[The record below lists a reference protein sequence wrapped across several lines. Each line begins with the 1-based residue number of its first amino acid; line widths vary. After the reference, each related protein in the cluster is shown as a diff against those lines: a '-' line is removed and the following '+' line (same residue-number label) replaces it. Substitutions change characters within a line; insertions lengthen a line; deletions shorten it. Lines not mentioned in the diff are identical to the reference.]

1 MRNVRHTAI
10 SVGLALA
17 VATLLI
23 MAGLSSGFAMMIG
36 AAAGIV
42 YSVVTQ
48 RRSEAINAGPLGG
61 SEEPADIEAAYT
73 TAGETIQGMPTQV
86 AAITDESTRQL
97 ATRITDLF
105 DQILRNIDEHQARGV
120 APLLVDQLIEP
131 AEALLTDYLWLQKRP
146 ESTARDAMSKISLR
160 DLPAAELA
168 ARQVVAVLERPGTV
182 DIAALRRAVDFQFSF
197 GGETTVVTA
206 EMWGNREAV
215 VRTAE
220 RNP

>member
-1 MRNVRHTAI
+1 MRHTAI

-36 AAAGIV
+36 ATAGIA

-48 RRSEAINAGPLGG
+48 RRSAAIGAGPLGG
-61 SEEPADIEAAYT
+61 SEEPADIDAAYA
-73 TAGETIQGMPTQV
+73 TARDAVQGMPPQV
-86 AAITDESTRQL
+86 AAIGDESTRHL

-105 DQILRNIDEHQARGV
+105 DQILRSIDERQARGV

-146 ESTARDAMSKISLR
+146 ESTAKDAMSKISLR

-168 ARQVVAVLERPGTV
+168 ARQVVAVLERPGKV
-182 DIAALRRAVDFQFSF
+182 DMAALRRAVDFQFSF
-197 GGETTVVTA
+197 GGEAVVMTDA
-206 EMWGNREAV
+206 MWGNRDAV
-215 VRTAE
+215 VRAAE
-220 RNP
+220 RNS